1 MRKEEKK
8 EKGPRV
14 SKVFKFVE
22 GWVEIA
28 GVENSGLCVL
38 EGGFVGCW
46 VSVRIGS
53 C

>member
-22 GWVEIA
+22 GWVEIVGA
-28 GVENSGLCVL
+28 EDMGL
-38 EGGFVGCW
+38 
-46 VSVRIGS
+46 
-53 C
+53 